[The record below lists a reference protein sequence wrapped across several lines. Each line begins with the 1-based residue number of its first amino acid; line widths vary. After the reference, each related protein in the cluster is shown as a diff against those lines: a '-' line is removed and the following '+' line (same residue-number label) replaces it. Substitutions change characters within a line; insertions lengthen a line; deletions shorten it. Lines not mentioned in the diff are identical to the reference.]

1 MSSSHGEENKQ
12 CLNSY
17 PKGDEE
23 GEGEGE
29 EGKEK
34 EKKNYHIIAKQLYF
48 EFEHSVGSRKSHFLC
63 FYFVT
68 VEILWFQTKV
78 NYCIYVPVFS
88 LHYFSYILFC

>member
-34 EKKNYHIIAKQLYF
+34 EKKKL
-48 EFEHSVGSRKSHFLC
+48 SH
-63 FYFVT
+63 
-68 VEILWFQTKV
+68 
-78 NYCIYVPVFS
+78 YCKAIVF
-88 LHYFSYILFC
+88 

>member
-34 EKKNYHIIAKQLYF
+34 EKKKIITLLQ
-48 EFEHSVGSRKSHFLC
+48 SNC
-63 FYFVT
+63 
-68 VEILWFQTKV
+68 IL
-78 NYCIYVPVFS
+78 S
-88 LHYFSYILFC
+88 LNIL

>member
-34 EKKNYHIIAKQLYF
+34 EKKIITLLQ
-48 EFEHSVGSRKSHFLC
+48 SNC
-63 FYFVT
+63 
-68 VEILWFQTKV
+68 IL
-78 NYCIYVPVFS
+78 S
-88 LHYFSYILFC
+88 LNIL